1 MVEEE
6 PTHTNCPLTSVS
18 KQGWEATWKNRPEA
32 DGGGGHAY
40 ARGMCVCVSDR

>member
-32 DGGGGHAY
+32 DGGGEAC
-40 ARGMCVCVSDR
+40 MCTWGECV